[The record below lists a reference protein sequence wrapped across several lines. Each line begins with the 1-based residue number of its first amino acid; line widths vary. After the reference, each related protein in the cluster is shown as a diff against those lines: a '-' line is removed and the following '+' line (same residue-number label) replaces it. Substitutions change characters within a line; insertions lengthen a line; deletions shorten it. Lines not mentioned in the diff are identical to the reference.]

1 MRNSRKQDLRLGAV
15 FRFPGCFRRCALG
28 LFLEEKGTQ
37 VQWLHLAATG
47 KLLNSSGFV
56 HSLPDWFR
64 VGIDAAFR
72 DVARR

>member
-1 MRNSRKQDLRLGAV
+1 
-15 FRFPGCFRRCALG
+15 LG

-64 VGIDAAFR
+64 VGVDAPFR